1 MKKYLIYITLAFAAM
16 LTASSCH
23 ERYVTYDDAEYVM
36 FADTIATYPVQQ
48 DVEYFSIPVVS
59 TVTRDYDRTFGVE
72 IVDKGNN
79 AIEGLH
85 YRLQS
90 NTVTIKAGETRA
102 DVMVHGIYDN
112 IEAEDQLTFQLRLVM
127 NDDLVMP
134 LYGKDTKANLMK
146 VCPFDINAF
155 TGYCVFTSMFL
166 YDYSITGSYQRL
178 VYTAKHPTEEN
189 TIICRN
195 WLNDGYDVT
204 MKFHTEDQ
212 LTFQLR
218 LVMNDDLVMPLYGK
232 DTKAQL
238 MKVCPFDINAFTGYC
253 VFTSMFLYDY
263 SLTGSYQRL
272 VYTEKHPTEENTII
286 CRNWL
291 NDGYDVTMKFH
302 PEDPLRRVVTMDEGQ
317 VASDEGS
324 FFGTAHGDDKI
335 LVRSSSINE
344 SLFFTCGSY
353 LYLWAEIYVEHLGA
367 PVGTVGHFY
376 NIMEWIS
383 DEEAER
389 LRNEGM

>member
-112 IEAEDQLTFQLRLVM
+112 INAEDQLRFQLRLVM

-134 LYGKDTKANLMK
+134 LYGKDTKAVLMK

-166 YDYSITGSYQRL
+166 YDYSI
-178 VYTAKHPTEEN
+178 
-189 TIICRN
+189 
-195 WLNDGYDVT
+195 
-204 MKFHTEDQ
+204 
-212 LTFQLR
+212 
-218 LVMNDDLVMPLYGK
+218 
-232 DTKAQL
+232 
-238 MKVCPFDINAFTGYC
+238 
-253 VFTSMFLYDY
+253 
-263 SLTGSYQRL
+263 TGSYQRL

-302 PEDPLRRVVTMDEGQ
+302 PEDPLKRVVTMDEGQ

-335 LVRSSSINE
+335 LVRSSSLNE

-353 LYLWAEIYVEHLGA
+353 LYLWAEIYVENLGA

-389 LRNEGM
+389 LKREGM